1 MFIENH
7 FNYILSEYEI
17 NFLEKM
23 KTKYFIFDDV
33 DKKATINPQNN
44 DEEYFQKKRS
54 YFIDDLEQIKWH
66 YLEVQFQDI
75 LGIFIV

>member
-1 MFIENH
+1 
-7 FNYILSEYEI
+7 
-17 NFLEKM
+17 M